1 MDMVRDQNVM
11 HIGKRDAVMG
21 NSQCYHEHLGR
32 TSTPGLGMRVGDKQK
47 RLASKEMSPKQG
59 IKESNSEAKQ
69 KKGKG
74 SKAPEG
80 EKWLC
85 KSSSNKSLNQTQTQ
99 VSVLLGI
106 WIETQSTLWAEN
118 GFEQVPGAFY
128 FKLVI
133 SYLQKIWWKMQHI
146 LFLSIWSFCSI
157 L

>member
-1 MDMVRDQNVM
+1 MDMVRDQNKHM
-11 HIGKRDAVMG
+11 HTEERRCNGEQSVLPWKH
-21 NSQCYHEHLGR
+21 SGR
-32 TSTPGLGMRVGDKQK
+32 ASTPGLGMRVGDKQK
-47 RLASKEMSPKQG
+47 RLATKMSPKQG

-69 KKGKG
+69 KGKG
-74 SKAPEG
+74 SKAPER

-85 KSSSNKSLNQTQTQ
+85 KSSSNKSLNQTQAQ

-133 SYLQKIWWKMQHI
+133 SYLQKSNMMENATH
-146 LFLSIWSFCSI
+146 SIS
-157 L
+157 